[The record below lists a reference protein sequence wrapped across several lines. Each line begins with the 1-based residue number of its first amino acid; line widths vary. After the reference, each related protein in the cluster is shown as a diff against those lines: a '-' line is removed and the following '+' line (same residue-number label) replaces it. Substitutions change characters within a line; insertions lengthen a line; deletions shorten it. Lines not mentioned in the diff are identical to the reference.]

1 MLRLAKAFWDLA
13 LWRISP
19 AQLPASWFLLL
30 LVTAAV
36 ALLEVVG
43 ALLPGAPTDSVLTH
57 ILLSVVLGVA
67 VPLLWAWSIL
77 ALMQRRQRFL
87 QTASA
92 LLGVGVLAELLL
104 YPLGSIL
111 DFLGT
116 DHPAA
121 IPIVLLSF
129 AGLVWYL
136 LACANI
142 WKAALEAGLI
152 LGIGISAGYLA
163 LSYALQ
169 RLLLPDN

>member
-13 LWRISP
+13 FWRISP
-19 AQLPASWFLLL
+19 EELPASWFLLL

-36 ALLEVVG
+36 ALLELVG
-43 ALLPGAPTDSVLTH
+43 ALLPGAPTDSLLTH
-57 ILLSVVLGVA
+57 IALSVALGVA

-77 ALMQRRQRFL
+77 ALMQRGQRFL

-92 LLGVGVLAELLL
+92 LLGVGVLAELLM

-111 DFLGT
+111 NVLGT
-116 DHPAA
+116 DSPAA
-121 IPIVLLSF
+121 IPLGLLSF
-129 AGLVWYL
+129 AGLVWYV

-142 WKAALEAGLI
+142 WKAALEAGLF
-152 LGIGISAGYLA
+152 LGIAISVGYLA